1 MPVKTISVRQCDKPW
16 ITEEIKQMIRNKNK
30 LHKKAKIFNT
40 DQSWK
45 SFRQIRN
52 DLTYAI
58 RKRKLDYLEDL
69 DNRASSSAT
78 FGTKNWWKLVKSFM
92 SNKGSDPDVIPP
104 LEKDGVTYYTNKE
117 KATILNQFFIN
128 QSTIEDN
135 DVVPDVPELLT
146 SINQI
151 HLSVEE
157 VKNTLTK
164 LSTAKA
170 TGPDQIHNII
180 LKNSAGI
187 ISEPLTFLFN
197 RSLNEGIFPT
207 VRKTAHVTLIH
218 KKGNKCNGAE
228 WSKDKTQAAESIKWR
243 PQQAYGSDQFLLVQ
257 PQTVFSTHT
266 KSSRS
271 RIDKRT
277 ARATGNTRYSY
288 SKNGPL
294 DHKMADNCVFP
305 GPHKYT
311 FLYNN

>member
-40 DQSWK
+40 DQLWK

-58 RKRKLDYLEDL
+58 RKRKLDYLQDL

-104 LEKDGVTYYTNKE
+104 LEKDGVTYYTNEE

-135 DVVPDVPELLT
+135 DDVPDVPELLT

-151 HLSVEE
+151 RVSTESRPWRRKFSRRSSRDSNPRPFNHESGALTTELSPPPFCHGMT
-157 VKNTLTK
+157 N
-164 LSTAKA
+164 
-170 TGPDQIHNII
+170 
-180 LKNSAGI
+180 
-187 ISEPLTFLFN
+187 
-197 RSLNEGIFPT
+197 
-207 VRKTAHVTLIH
+207 
-218 KKGNKCNGAE
+218 
-228 WSKDKTQAAESIKWR
+228 SIK
-243 PQQAYGSDQFLLVQ
+243 
-257 PQTVFSTHT
+257 
-266 KSSRS
+266 
-271 RIDKRT
+271 
-277 ARATGNTRYSY
+277 
-288 SKNGPL
+288 
-294 DHKMADNCVFP
+294 
-305 GPHKYT
+305 
-311 FLYNN
+311 